1 MSSALLY
8 LAIVGVWIA
17 VLVPMWLRREHTGHF
32 FARRRPNAEPD
43 DHTYDEDI
51 SDSTAHEIVRDA
63 ETETVIDDGHTT
75 PAARPAH
82 PHGPPRYRTLASA
95 RRRAK
100 IIARRRRRTTLLLT
114 LLVITTTL
122 AATGVTPWWIVPI
135 PAVLLLGHLSLL
147 RVAAAAD
154 LQQSRIEARR
164 RAAAHARREAE
175 ATKVE
180 AESTM
185 THPTA
190 EIIDFAAHAREE
202 IYDQYADA
210 EKRAVND

>member
-1 MSSALLY
+1 MSSAILY
-8 LAIVGVWIA
+8 LAIVAVWIA

-32 FARRRPNAEPD
+32 FARRRPTAEPD

-51 SDSTAHEIVRDA
+51 PDSTAQAIVRDA

-75 PAARPAH
+75 PVARPAR
-82 PHGPPRYRTLASA
+82 PHAPRRTPEAA

-114 LLVITTTL
+114 LLIITVTL
-122 AATGVTPWWIVPI
+122 TATGVAPWWIVPI
-135 PAVLLLGHLSLL
+135 PVLLLAGHLSLL

-154 LQQSRIEARR
+154 AQQSRLEARR
-164 RAAAHARREAE
+164 RAAQAARREAE
-175 ATKVE
+175 ATKIE

-202 IYDQYADA
+202 LYDQYADA

>member
-1 MSSALLY
+1 MSSAILY
-8 LAIVGVWIA
+8 LAIVAVWIA
-17 VLVPMWLRREHTGHF
+17 VLVPMWLRREQTGHF
-32 FARRRPNAEPD
+32 FTRRRPTAEQD
-43 DHTYDEDI
+43 DQTYDEDI
-51 SDSTAHEIVRDA
+51 PDTTAQAIVHDA

-75 PAARPAH
+75 PAARPAR
-82 PHGPPRYRTLASA
+82 PRTPPRRTPEAA

-114 LLVITTTL
+114 LLIITVALT
-122 AATGVTPWWIVPI
+122 ATGVAPWWIVPI
-135 PAVLLLGHLSLL
+135 PALLLVGHLSLL

-154 LQQSRIEARR
+154 LQQSRAEARR
-164 RAAAHARREAE
+164 RAARAAHREAE
-175 ATKVE
+175 ATRIE

-185 THPTA
+185 AQPTA

-202 IYDQYADA
+202 LYDQYADA

>member
-32 FARRRPNAEPD
+32 FARRRPTADVD

-51 SDSTAHEIVRDA
+51 PDTTAHALVRDA
-63 ETETVIDDGHTT
+63 ETETILDDGRTAHAPRTAH
-75 PAARPAH
+75 PPGAPSRPA
-82 PHGPPRYRTLASA
+82 PA

-100 IIARRRRRTTLLLT
+100 IIARRRRRTTLLIA
-114 LLVITTTL
+114 LLVITTIL
-122 AATGVTPWWIVPI
+122 SATGATPWWIVPV
-135 PAVLLLGHLSLL
+135 PVLLLTGHVMLL
-147 RVAAAAD
+147 REAAADDARKAHAAAA
-154 LQQSRIEARR
+154 RARALR
-164 RAAAHARREAE
+164 TLREAE
-175 ATKVE
+175 QHRAHQTKT
-180 AESTM
+180 A
-185 THPTA
+185 PTA
-190 EIIDFAAHAREE
+190 EIIDFAAHAKEE